1 MLMGMK
7 PITTSVFT
15 FAKLV
20 EGGFVYVDKTARLYD
35 LIRRPY
41 GVYFLSRPR
50 RFGKSLTI
58 STLEAIFQGRRDLFR
73 GLAIETSDYDWKPYR
88 VIRID
93 LGSKQAWDVAGLKHS
108 LGLAVKQAG
117 QLHGIDL
124 PADEP
129 HHLLESLVTALGR
142 DEKVVILIDEY
153 DKPILGNIENPA
165 VGEILRVLK
174 AFYSV
179 VKTCDAQIRF
189 ALLTGV
195 SKFSRVSVFSD
206 LNNLVDLTMDAR
218 YADMLGYT
226 QDELERNFAPHI
238 EHVAAQ
244 RGCTPGEVLGQMR
257 QWYNG
262 YRFSKAESWVYN
274 PVSVGRFLDTGELSN
289 YWFET
294 GTPSFLIKLLKSGR
308 LSIPEISHEPLD
320 ELAFSAYEVERVSA
334 LPLLFQTGYLTIR
347 DVIPTSR
354 QPLYQLDYP
363 NMEVREA
370 FSQYLVESYTNVEKS
385 IIPAYLRRLVAAL
398 ESGDVDRAMQTLRI
412 FFADIPYDIQLNN
425 EKYYQTIFFVLLR
438 LLALDVD
445 CEVRTEAGRID
456 AVVKT
461 AARIF
466 VFEFKLQGTAEEA
479 LQQIRQRRYH
489 EKYTADGR
497 EVFLV
502 GAAFDPETRNLERW
516 LVEGA

>member
-1 MLMGMK
+1 MK
-7 PITTSVFT
+7 PITTSIFT
-15 FAKLV
+15 FEKLV
-20 EGGFVYVDKTARLYD
+20 EAGYVYVDKTARLYD
-35 LIRRPY
+35 LVGPPY

-58 STLEAIFQGRRDLFR
+58 STLEAIFQGRRDLFQ
-73 GLAIETSDYDWKPYR
+73 GLAIDAADYDWKPYP
-88 VIRID
+88 VIRFD
-93 LGSKQAWDVAGLKHS
+93 LGDKQARSPEQLTNALAYAVEQNAERHDIRLKQTS
-108 LGLAVKQAG
+108 CNLMFN
-117 QLHGIDL
+117 
-124 PADEP
+124 E
-129 HHLLESLVTALGR
+129 LVTTLGR
-142 DEKVVILIDEY
+142 NRKVVILIDEY
-153 DKPILGNIENPA
+153 DKPILDNIENPA
-165 VGEILRVLK
+165 VGEILQLLK

-195 SKFSRVSVFSD
+195 SKFSRVSLFSD
-206 LNNLVDLTMDAR
+206 LNNLVDLTMDVR

-238 EHVAAQ
+238 EHVGVQ
-244 RGCTPGEVLGQMR
+244 RGCTNGELLDQMR

-262 YRFSKAESWVYN
+262 YRFSEAETWVYN
-274 PVSVGRFLDTGELSN
+274 PVSVGRFLDTGKLSN

-308 LSIPEISHEPLD
+308 LSIPEISREPLD
-320 ELAFSAYEVERVSA
+320 ELAFSAYEIDRISA

-354 QPLYQLDYP
+354 QPLYRLDYP

-385 IIPAYLRRLVAAL
+385 IVPAYLRRLLAAL

-412 FFADIPYDIQLNN
+412 FFADIPYDIQLSN
-425 EKYYQTIFFVLLR
+425 ERYYQTIFFVLLR
-438 LLALDVD
+438 LLALDVA
-445 CEVRTEAGRID
+445 CEVRTEVGRID

-461 AARIF
+461 AERIF
-466 VFEFKLQGTAEEA
+466 VFEFKLQGTAEDA
-479 LQQIRQRRYH
+479 LQQIHQRRYH
-489 EKYTADGR
+489 EKYTADSR
-497 EVFLV
+497 ELLLV
-502 GAAFDPETRNLERW
+502 GAAFDPETRNLDRW
-516 LVEGA
+516 LVERG

>member
-1 MLMGMK
+1 VPANL
-7 PITTSVFT
+7 PTS
-15 FAKLV
+15 
-20 EGGFVYVDKTARLYD
+20 
-35 LIRRPY
+35 
-41 GVYFLSRPR
+41 
-50 RFGKSLTI
+50 
-58 STLEAIFQGRRDLFR
+58 
-73 GLAIETSDYDWKPYR
+73 
-88 VIRID
+88 
-93 LGSKQAWDVAGLKHS
+93 
-108 LGLAVKQAG
+108 AVR
-117 QLHGIDL
+117 
-124 PADEP
+124 E
-129 HHLLESLVTALGR
+129 LVTTLGR

-165 VGEILRVLK
+165 VGEILQVLK

-189 ALLTGV
+189 ALLDRREQVQPRLGLLRPEQPGRPDDGCPVRRHAGLHAGRTGAEL
-195 SKFSRVSVFSD
+195 RPAYRARGRPAGLHD
-206 LNNLVDLTMDAR
+206 RRGARPDAR
-218 YADMLGYT
+218 VVQRLPV
-226 QDELERNFAPHI
+226 LEGRN
-238 EHVAAQ
+238 
-244 RGCTPGEVLGQMR
+244 
-257 QWYNG
+257 
-262 YRFSKAESWVYN
+262 WVYN

-308 LSIPEISHEPLD
+308 LSIPEISREPLD
-320 ELAFSAYEVERVSA
+320 ELAFSAYEVDRVSA

-347 DVIPTSR
+347 EVIPTSR
-354 QPLYQLDYP
+354 QPLYRLDYP

-385 IIPAYLRRLVAAL
+385 IVPAYLRRLLAAL
-398 ESGDVDRAMQTLRI
+398 ESGDLDRAMQTLRI
-412 FFADIPYDIQLNN
+412 FFADIPYDIQLSN

-479 LQQIRQRRYH
+479 LQQIHQRRYH

-497 EVFLV
+497 ELLLV

-516 LVEGA
+516 LVERM